1 MFKKSN
7 KKAFT
12 IVELVIVIAVIAI
25 LMGILFVG
33 GTAINNN
40 AKKSTMQSDLRNYE
54 IALKSV
60 VNDPANSYLQK
71 GFLAD
76 TTEKGEIVKLLAN
89 YFEDKTALQADPAD
103 VTYNAA
109 AKMSGE
115 TKAIAQAETKLSD
128 PYGINYK
135 LVIMDN
141 STTEHTDIAF
151 LIVSYGKNKQTDPT
165 SGCGLGI
172 QLDADDVALVVRVVD
187 SVIYTGTYESTATVS
202 YWKAVYSAAPCGVAD
217 LDKEV

>member
-89 YFEDKTALQADPAD
+89 YFEDKICLL
-103 VTYNAA
+103 Y
-109 AKMSGE
+109 
-115 TKAIAQAETKLSD
+115 
-128 PYGINYK
+128 
-135 LVIMDN
+135 
-141 STTEHTDIAF
+141 
-151 LIVSYGKNKQTDPT
+151 T
-165 SGCGLGI
+165 SPSP
-172 QLDADDVALVVRVVD
+172 RD
-187 SVIYTGTYESTATVS
+187 SH
-202 YWKAVYSAAPCGVAD
+202 
-217 LDKEV
+217 